1 MRCVRLAEPFASL
14 WQNRDPFAEVERL
27 PGRVYRALQGRR
39 TLRTEVGGRGY
50 FVKIHHGVGW
60 RDIVKNWLTGKVP
73 VLGAGNEWRALQ
85 RLHEAGVPTMRAVA
99 FGERGA
105 NPARRH
111 SFIITEEL
119 APTVD
124 LEQIGK
130 QWAALPPARKHA
142 LIAEVARVTAAMHAA
157 GVNHRD
163 CYLCHFL
170 LHQAPSPPTPLP
182 LAGEGSKPA
191 PPAVPSPTCG
201 RGCPEGAGEGRLSL
215 IDLHRAQVRRTVP
228 RRWRNKDLAALYF
241 SALDLPLTRNQ
252 RLRFL
257 RGYFQA
263 AFLHTDLRHTL
274 RTEAP
279 RLAWLQRRAQKLH
292 ARFVRKYAPPAGSA
306 A

>member
-39 TLRTEVGGRGY
+39 TLRTEIGGRGY

-60 RDIVKNWLTGKVP
+60 RDIIKNWLTGKVP

-124 LEQIGK
+124 LEQVGK
-130 QWAALPPARKHA
+130 QWATVPPARKHA

-170 LHQAPSPPTPLP
+170 LHRDTDETAP
-182 LAGEGSKPA
+182 AQHFI
-191 PPAVPSPTCG
+191 
-201 RGCPEGAGEGRLSL
+201 RLSL

-241 SALDLPLTRNQ
+241 SALELPLTRNQ

-274 RTEAP
+274 CTEAP
-279 RLAWLQRRAQKLH
+279 RLAWLQRRAQTLH